1 MRKKFKK
8 ADGIIIVIAVFILA
22 FTFFIK
28 GERVKVK
35 DKWYSEKIE
44 AASLMDKCMKEIKEE
59 KLRKNIK
66 IDKKY
71 DINSTGLIGIE
82 MSSITTTS
90 GALEAKRTSTN
101 PNFAAVIVHMMKKA
115 GLKEGDRIG
124 ANFSS
129 SFPALNIAVLSACEV
144 LKVKPVVI
152 SSIGASTW
160 GANIPQFNYMDMEEH
175 LYNRKLLSNKSTAV
189 SIGGAADVGKDMD
202 PKVVEEIL
210 KRAKGYGRTIIHQ
223 EDLQEN
229 IKERYGI
236 YTENNN
242 SIKAFINVGGNIVSL
257 GETADSA
264 DIPPGLIKID
274 KYKVNSKSGLI
285 QLFLQKN
292 IPVIHILNI
301 KKLASDYGIGIDPT
315 PLPKV
320 GEGEIYYAYEYP
332 FKTILLVLSITIL
345 LIIIYGNKVRSKYD

>member
-8 ADGIIIVIAVFILA
+8 ADGIIMVLAVFLLA

-35 DKWYSEKIE
+35 DKWYKEKIQ
-44 AASLMDKCMKEIKEE
+44 AASLMNECMKEIKEE
-59 KLRKNIK
+59 KLRRNIK

-71 DINSTGLIGIE
+71 DINSTGLIGVE
-82 MSSITTTS
+82 MSKITTTS

-115 GLKEGDRIG
+115 GLKEGDEIG
-124 ANFSS
+124 VNFSS

-144 LKVKPVVI
+144 LKVNPIVI

-160 GANIPQFNYMDMEEH
+160 GANIPEFNYMDMEEL
-175 LYNRKLLSNKSTAV
+175 LYRKKILSNKSTAI
-189 SIGGAADVGKDMD
+189 SIGGAEDIGKDME

-210 KRAKGYGRTIIHQ
+210 KRARNYGRIIIHQ
-223 EDLQEN
+223 EDLQQN
-229 IKERYGI
+229 IKERYSI
-236 YTENNN
+236 YTGDNRN
-242 SIKAFINVGGNIVSL
+242 IKAFINVGGNIVSL
-257 GETADSA
+257 GETEDSA
-264 DIPPGLIKID
+264 DIPPGLIRTD

-285 QLFLQKN
+285 QMFLQKD

-301 KKLASDYGIGIDPT
+301 KKLASDYGVGIDPM

-320 GEGEIYYAYEYP
+320 GQGEIYYAYEYP
-332 FKTILLVLSITIL
+332 FGIISLVLGITIIT
-345 LIIIYGNKVRSKYD
+345 IIIYGSKVRSKYD